1 MPPSTMLVEEVKNL
15 FLIAYLIFVVWSL
28 LKWARH
34 RTLPESPVRGRVGS
48 IGMIAGSVSAGLFAW
63 FYIYLW
69 RVHRLPLHGLDLWEL
84 MLLGEGLALA
94 GFIAG
99 AFGTGWVRQST
110 LFICL
115 VPMFQWFRE
124 FVGRVKQGRLI
135 DLAMFASLAVFS
147 CALLGCRYTTRNAR
161 QL

>member
-1 MPPSTMLVEEVKNL
+1 MLVEELKNL

-34 RTLPESPVRGRVGS
+34 RTLPKSPIRGRLGS
-48 IGMIAGSVSAGLFAW
+48 IGLIAGSVSAGLFAW

-69 RVHRLPLHGLDLWEL
+69 IVHRLPLHGLDLWEL
-84 MLLGEGLALA
+84 TFLGEGLALA

-124 FVGRVKQGRLI
+124 LVGRVKPGRLI
-135 DLAMFASLAVFS
+135 DGAMFVSVALFG
-147 CALLGCRYTTRNAR
+147 CALLGYRYLTRNAR

>member
-1 MPPSTMLVEEVKNL
+1 MLVEELKNL

-34 RTLPESPVRGRVGS
+34 RTVTRSPIRSRVGS
-48 IGMIAGSVSAGLFAW
+48 IGLIAGSISAGLFAW

-69 RVHRLPLHGLDLWEL
+69 VAHKLPVHGLDLWEL
-84 MLLGEGLALA
+84 TLIGEGLALA

-99 AFGTGWVRQST
+99 ALGSGWVRQST
-110 LFICL
+110 LFICI
-115 VPMFQWFRE
+115 VPIFQWLRE
-124 FVGRVKQGRLI
+124 LVGGVRRSRLV
-135 DLAMFASLAVFS
+135 DLAMFAALALFG
-147 CALLGCRYTTRNAR
+147 CALVGYRYLTRDAR